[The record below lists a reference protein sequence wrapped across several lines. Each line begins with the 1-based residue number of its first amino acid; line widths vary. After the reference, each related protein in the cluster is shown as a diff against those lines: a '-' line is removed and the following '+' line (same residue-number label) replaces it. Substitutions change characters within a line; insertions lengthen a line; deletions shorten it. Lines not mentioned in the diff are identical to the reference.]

1 MFAKLTEDD
10 PGGSAS
16 YRVKQECM
24 ELRKQWWEE
33 GQKENW
39 TFLFYHDIKSPVWPG

>member
-16 YRVKQECM
+16 YRVKQEAYAKYFPEPM
-24 ELRKQWWEE
+24 PEKLQIMNMVI
-33 GQKENW
+33 GTGNYLDQA
-39 TFLFYHDIKSPVWPG
+39 